1 MKVLQQYAGHDVRRG
16 RWYWA
21 VCLMVLGLLPCQAWA
36 LCSVTSTVPAGFGTV
51 SSILVRTTSQSASTT
66 NAGLACT
73 GSLLSLLAT
82 TDHFY
87 AVITS
92 SQTGLLGPTG
102 DVIGYTI
109 YANNSTSYPIAR
121 GVQFDFARNSLV
133 DLLGLLGSSTVAKSV
148 PLYLGSITGSNVA
161 AGIYTETLSIAW
173 SWNYCSGIGL
183 LGICLGRD
191 IGSGT
196 ASLTVNLTVAND
208 CVITAPNIS
217 FGSAPVISAF
227 ATVTGQTINLAC
239 TKGSAYTVGLSDGQ
253 NALSVG
259 GRRRM
264 ISGSNFLA
272 YDIFKSAG
280 TTRWGS
286 VGAARRA
293 SSDAEVNPGNGMG
306 TGSQVF
312 NYNAR
317 IYTDQ
322 ATPPAGTYV
331 DNVVL
336 DVGF

>member
-1 MKVLQQYAGHDVRRG
+1 MRG
-16 RWYWA
+16 KGW
-21 VCLMVLGLLPCQAWA
+21 LFGMGLFGLAL
-36 LCSVTSTVPAGFGTV
+36 LCSGKALAACSVGATVPASFGSISSMTVRTAAQTSSTTSAGLSCTSSLISLLV
-51 SSILVRTTSQSASTT
+51 SS
-66 NAGLACT
+66 
-73 GSLLSLLAT
+73 
-82 TDHFY
+82 DHFY
-87 AVITS
+87 ATITS
-92 SQTGLLGPTG
+92 SQSGLRGPTG

-109 YANNSTSYPIAR
+109 YGTNSTSYPIAR
-121 GVQFDFARNSLV
+121 GAQFDFGGAGGIAQII
-133 DLLGLLGSSTVAKSV
+133 GLIAGPGPKSV

-161 AGIYTETLSIAW
+161 AGVYTETLSIAW
-173 SWNYCSGIGL
+173 NWNYCSGVGL
-183 LGICLGRD
+183 GGICLGRD

-196 ASLTVNLTVAND
+196 ASLTVSMTVTND
-208 CVITAPNIS
+208 CQITAPNIS
-217 FGSAPVISAF
+217 FGSAPVVSGFTA
-227 ATVTGQTINLAC
+227 VSGQTINIAC

-253 NALSVG
+253 NAVGVG

-264 ISGSNFLA
+264 ISGANYLA

-293 SSDAEVNPGNGMG
+293 SSTAEVNPGNGLG

-322 ATPPAGTYV
+322 PTPPAGIYL